1 MEGFYKGSKRD
12 LLKGSVR
19 VKGIYG
25 GFCKSQ
31 KGCTREAEGFRKA
44 STRIKKK
51 YQTGSTRVLLPVG
64 RVHDSVRVL
73 QGSCNGSI
81 RGL

>member
-44 STRIKKK
+44 STRIKKVPDVGINTGSFTGRSGSWFCK
-51 YQTGSTRVLLPVG
+51 GSTRVL
-64 RVHDSVRVL
+64 
-73 QGSCNGSI
+73 
-81 RGL
+81 

>member
-44 STRIKKK
+44 STRIKK
-51 YQTGSTRVLLPVG
+51 STRRDQHGFYYRSVG
-64 RVHDSVRVL
+64 FMIL
-73 QGSCNGSI
+73 
-81 RGL
+81 